1 MSDAKNDSVNN
12 LLNEEDAGSVKLQKL
27 DDSSDVQLTAKSTT
41 MKNKRKINYSSNFRP
56 TNKEKETK
64 DPLNFSILCY

>member
-27 DDSSDVQLTAKSTT
+27 DDSSINCILSF
-41 MKNKRKINYSSNFRP
+41 MKFKVSEQSLSF
-56 TNKEKETK
+56 
-64 DPLNFSILCY
+64 F

>member
-41 MKNKRKINYSSNFRP
+41 MKNKRKKKLFIKLR
-56 TNKEKETK
+56 THK
-64 DPLNFSILCY
+64 